1 MYHHHYRNFRIISVM
16 FWSFPYLL
24 WQTFGNISGF
34 FVGVLLAV
42 ILTRMFNDLFRQGN
56 WNTAPYTCYSPL
68 QKAEPQPRHQEAYRK
83 ESEPYQAGYRA
94 EMEPHRGEERQS
106 YQARE
111 LQPEYEEMLVLYPQE
126 IPPLEQP

>member
-1 MYHHHYRNFRIISVM
+1 MHHHHYRNFRIIRVM

-42 ILTRMFNDLFRQGN
+42 ILTQMFNGLFRQGN
-56 WNTAPYTCYSPL
+56 WNSAPYTCYSPL
-68 QKAEPQPRHQEAYRK
+68 QKAEPQLQHQEAYRK
-83 ESEPYQAGYRA
+83 ESEPYQDSYRA
-94 EMEPHRGEERQS
+94 EMEPHRGEERQL

-111 LQPEYEEMLVLYPQE
+111 LQPEYEEMLVLYSQK
-126 IPPLEQP
+126 IPPLEQT